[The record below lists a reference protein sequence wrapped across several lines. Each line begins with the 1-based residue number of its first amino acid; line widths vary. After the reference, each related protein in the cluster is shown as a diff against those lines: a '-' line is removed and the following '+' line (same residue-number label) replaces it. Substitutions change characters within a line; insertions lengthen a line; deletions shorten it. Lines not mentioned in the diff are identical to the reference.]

1 MSSGRVALATFGL
14 AILTLGMAFAA
25 SASDISGNWVIK
37 WDSGPP
43 NALSLTTN
51 ADGDLSGTYTNDA
64 KQTCSVTGHYGAAT
78 RDFAVHIKCSN
89 YNVELEG
96 SLSADGATAPGKYW
110 FKGTMTGTFTMAR
123 PG

>member
-14 AILTLGMAFAA
+14 AILTLAMGFAA
-25 SASDISGNWVIK
+25 NLPDISGNWLIK

-43 NALSLTTN
+43 NALFLTNTG
-51 ADGDLSGTYTNDA
+51 GDLSGTYTNDA
-64 KQTCSVTGHYGAAT
+64 KQTCSVTGHYSAAN
-78 RDFAVHIKCSN
+78 RDFAVHIQCSN
-89 YNVELEG
+89 YNVELQG

-123 PG
+123 AE